1 MLVSERLALTSVVL
15 VEQFGFFAHGSYV
28 FVSVQKLNLQGEYFL
43 VELDAAEEES
53 FVELLLVG
61 HVAKAVNLVEILT
74 VLVAM
79 EVFSVEK
86 NALFNRV

>member
-1 MLVSERLALTSVVL
+1 M
-15 VEQFGFFAHGSYV
+15 
-28 FVSVQKLNLQGEYFL
+28 

-53 FVELLLVG
+53 FVELLFVG

-79 EVFSVEK
+79 EVFSAEK
-86 NALFNRV
+86 NALFNRVEVKQAETSSDIN